1 LRAAGPFVP
10 PVPCSGCGK
19 LIDPLRAGHMAI
31 FDLRFHYFCN
41 RSVCRAAF
49 LGEPAGAEASADGR
63 RGYDGI
69 TGLRRDGRDGRDAR
83 DARDAR
89 DGRDAR
95 DIADEISSRRA
106 PHEAPIVDAFPPVT
120 AAEDLPNVPAIDD
133 RRSLVEPIAQTI
145 MSEEPSR
152 LDAQEPKDIGAL
164 LLVIAV
170 IAGTL
175 AVALALAGDSTLV
188 IGARIVL
195 AGVGG
200 SMLLGRAATTPE
212 DVTDPHPAPILA
224 PTFGAIAVAVWAAVS
239 KSPELGAEAASLAG
253 IIVTATAVSAWL
265 IDTAR
270 YSVAAERAWIAAA
283 LAVPGRRA
291 PTVRA
296 SGESAKSKVFDI
308 RAGEQVIVE
317 PGEIV
322 PVDLTVAGGEVEV
335 LPWAGATTPARRRD
349 GDSVV
354 AGARVVRGRLRG
366 VCTWAG
372 HDRAFARVLLDPRR
386 RADALAPVA
395 HAARSLAER
404 WSAAAAVLG
413 AIAAFVARRTP
424 IEVAMV
430 AVAVLAAL
438 ATSVTASVASVH
450 VARGI
455 LLGLR
460 RGIVYKSADAW
471 DRAGRVAVAM
481 FCARGTLLLGE
492 PEVAELEAASAKA
505 EPSDVLALAAG
516 AERAQEHPIATAIL
530 RAARTRDVR
539 PDGVRN
545 AGMLPGLGVTAVTSG
560 GEELC
565 VGNRALMLEKRIS
578 IAAAEQRI
586 AELESIGRTVVLV
599 AVGSRLVGLLALQDG
614 LRPGARAAV
623 QHLLDAQIEP
633 VLMSGDSRETCE
645 AIGRSLD
652 IDHIRPEVLP
662 ADRSAEVRRLID
674 AGTSVAV
681 LGHAGV
687 DDPSL
692 GAADVAVALA
702 AAGSAPG
709 DYAITL
715 ASDDVRD
722 AALSLALAHRTRLE
736 ARVSLALAVAP
747 ALVGTATIA
756 FGLLPPAYAP
766 IASLLGGVVAIVHA
780 RALDAKV

>member
-1 LRAAGPFVP
+1 MRAAGPFVP
-10 PVPCSGCGK
+10 PLPCSGCGK
-19 LIDPLRAGHMAI
+19 LIDPLRAGHIAI

-41 RSVCRAAF
+41 RTTCRAAF
-49 LGEPAGAEASADGR
+49 LGEPGDEAPSDVRKGVDGIIGARRDLSAEEASAR
-63 RGYDGI
+63 RS
-69 TGLRRDGRDGRDAR
+69 
-83 DARDAR
+83 
-89 DGRDAR
+89 
-95 DIADEISSRRA
+95 E
-106 PHEAPIVDAFPPVT
+106 HEAPIVDAFPPVT
-120 AAEDLPNVPAIDD
+120 AADDLPEVPGLDD
-133 RRSLVEPIAQTI
+133 ARGLVEPIAQTI

-152 LDAQEPKDIGAL
+152 HDAQEPKDIGAL

-170 IAGTL
+170 IAGAL
-175 AVALALAGDSTLV
+175 AVALALAGDTTLV

-195 AGVGG
+195 AAVGA
-200 SMLLGRAATTPE
+200 SMLLGRAATTMR
-212 DVTDPHPAPILA
+212 DATDPHPAPILA
-224 PTFGAIAVAVWAAVS
+224 SSIGALAAAVWAA
-239 KSPELGAEAASLAG
+239 LGPDRALAAEAASLAG
-253 IIVTATAVSAWL
+253 IIVTAASVSAWL
-265 IDTAR
+265 IDGAR
-270 YSVAAERAWIAAA
+270 HGVSAERAWIASA
-283 LAVPGRRA
+283 LSVPGRRA
-291 PTVRA
+291 PETGA
-296 SGESAKSKVFDI
+296 SGEGAKGKVFDI

-317 PGEIV
+317 VGEIV
-322 PVDLTVAGGEVEV
+322 PVDLTVTGEEVLV
-335 LPWAGATTPARRRD
+335 LPWVGATTPAKRRS
-349 GDSVV
+349 GDSVI

-366 VCTWAG
+366 VCAWAG
-372 HDRAFARVLLDPRR
+372 NDRAFARVLLDPRR

-404 WSAAAAVLG
+404 WSAAAAVIG
-413 AIAAFVARRTP
+413 AVAALVAHRSP
-424 IEVAMV
+424 IEVAMIAI
-430 AVAVLAAL
+430 AVHAAL
-438 ATSVTASVASVH
+438 ATSVTAGVPSVH

-471 DRAGRVAVAM
+471 DRAGRVGVSM

-492 PEVAELEAASAKA
+492 PEVAEIEAVSPKV
-505 EPSDVLALAAG
+505 EPLDVLSLAAG
-516 AERAQEHPIATAIL
+516 AERAQEHPIATAVL

-545 AGMLPGLGVTAVTSG
+545 ASMVPGLGVTAVTSG
-560 GEELC
+560 GEDLC

-578 IAAAEQRI
+578 IAASEDRI
-586 AELESIGRTVVLV
+586 SELEGIGRTVVLV
-599 AVGSRLVGLLALQDG
+599 AVGARLVGLLGLQDG

-633 VLMSGDSRETCE
+633 VLMSGDARETCE

-662 ADRSAEVRRLID
+662 SDRSAEVKRIID

-687 DDPSL
+687 DDAAL
-692 GAADVAVALA
+692 TAADVAVALG

-709 DYAITL
+709 DFAVSL

-722 AALSLALAHRTRLE
+722 AALSLALAHRARIE
-736 ARVSLALAVAP
+736 ARVSLALAAAP
-747 ALVGTATIA
+747 ALFGSAAIA

-780 RALDAKV
+780 RALDART